1 MYRKTI
7 AETAEKLGT
16 DIKSGLTN
24 EEVLKRRER
33 DGPNEIEGGK
43 REPFILKLARQ
54 FADVLIIILLI
65 AAAISLI
72 VDPSEWVDSLVI
84 LIVVA
89 VNAVL
94 GVVQESRAEKSL
106 DALKKMSAP
115 SCKVVRDGKTDI
127 IPSSELVRGDII
139 LVEAGDFVPAD
150 ARLTEAA
157 NLQTDESALT
167 GESLPVSKNTE
178 PIRGEAAALGDRK
191 NMLFS
196 SAFVTGGRAG
206 QSLQK
211 PEWIQKSA
219 RSRECSARRKRE
231 LRRFRTNLRR
241 SARRSG
247 LFPS

>member
-33 DGPNEIEGGK
+33 DGLNEIEGGK

-167 GESLPVSKNTE
+167 GESLPVSRSEAKPPRSAIGRICFFRPRSSRTA
-178 PIRGEAAALGDRK
+178 GEER
-191 NMLFS
+191 
-196 SAFVTGGRAG
+196 
-206 QSLQK
+206 SLQK
-211 PEWIQKSA
+211 PEWTPKSA
-219 RSRECSARRKRE
+219 RSRVCSARRKRE

-241 SARRSG
+241 SAKRSG